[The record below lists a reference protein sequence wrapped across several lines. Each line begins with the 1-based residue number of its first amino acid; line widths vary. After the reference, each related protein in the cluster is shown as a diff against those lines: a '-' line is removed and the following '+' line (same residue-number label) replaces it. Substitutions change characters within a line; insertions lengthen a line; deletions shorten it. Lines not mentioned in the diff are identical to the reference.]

1 MSETR
6 KLYYEDVYI
15 KEFTA
20 KVSSAEK
27 LVKDMRSFW
36 IRPLF
41 IRRAVD
47 SRVILEH

>member
-20 KVSSAEK
+20 KVLECREAGKGYEIV
-27 LVKDMRSFW
+27 LDQTA
-36 IRPLF
+36 F
-41 IRRAVD
+41 IRGRWTAV
-47 SRVILEH
+47 

>member
-20 KVSSAEK
+20 KVLECREAGKGYEIV
-27 LVKDMRSFW
+27 LDQTA
-36 IRPLF
+36 F